1 MDCSAIACTAALL
14 LLLFLL
20 PPCESDDRIVPGKPL
35 SPGATIVSE
44 DGSFALGFFSPS
56 NSTPSGKLYL
66 GIWYNDIPELTVV
79 WVANRDAPVT
89 NTTSPAP
96 PPTLSLSADTSDL
109 VLSDAAGRA
118 VWTTNLTAGAP
129 PPAAGV
135 AAVLLNNGDLVVR
148 SPNGTALWQSFE
160 HPADTLLPGMKIRVR
175 YRTRS
180 GERLVSW
187 RGPGDPSPGRFS
199 FGGDPDRVIQLF
211 LWNGT
216 RPVMRSAPWTGYM
229 VASQYQAANT
239 TSSSLVYVV
248 FVATGEEM
256 YLTYTLADGAPHA
269 RYVLAYSGDYRL
281 QSWNRSAASWSVLG
295 EWPAGF
301 CSRYGRCGANGYCDG
316 AAAGGAAPAPAA
328 CRCLEGFEPAS
339 AEEWSGGVFS
349 RGCRRKEALRCGGG
363 GGGGGDGF
371 LAMAGMKSPDGFR
384 RVGNRTMEECAAECR
399 RNCTCVAYAYAD
411 LRLSSSASAGDATR
425 CLVWDGELV
434 DTVKMGDGVTGSDTL
449 YLRIAG
455 LRAGERAK
463 TNALKIALP
472 AVLTSIVLLL
482 LGVSL
487 AWFKFKGKIGNGKR
501 LRKQILG
508 GMGTSDELGETNP
521 GQEFVLFRFDDV
533 TAATRNFSEACMI
546 GQGGFGK
553 VYMGMLGSQEV
564 AIKRLS
570 KDSRQGI
577 EEFRN
582 EVILIAKL
590 QHRNLVRLLGCSVK
604 GDEKI
609 LIYEYLPNK
618 SLDAILFD
626 NSRKMML
633 DWPTWFNIIKGVARG
648 LLYLHHDSRLTIIHR
663 DLKAAN
669 VLLDAEMR
677 PKIADFGMARI
688 FSDRQLKANTQR
700 VVGTYGYM
708 APEYAMEGIFSIK
721 SDVYSFG
728 VLLLEVVTGTRRS
741 SMDGIMGFPNLIAYV
756 WHMWMEGNTK
766 DLADSSIMDSCLLDE
781 ILLCSHIALLCV
793 QENPDDRPVMSHVVY
808 ALDNGST
815 TLPSPNRPAYFA
827 QRSNEIE
834 LVRDDIQ
841 NSMGSFTLTKIEGR

>member
-1 MDCSAIACTAALL
+1 MDCSAIACSAVL
-14 LLLFLL
+14 LLLFLQ
-20 PPCESDDRIVPGKPL
+20 PPCEADDRIVPGKSL

-56 NSTPSGKLYL
+56 NSTPAKLYL

-96 PPTLSLSADTSDL
+96 PPTLSLAADTSDL
-109 VLSDAAGRA
+109 VLSDAGGRA

-129 PPAAGV
+129 SASAGI
-135 AAVLLNNGDLVVR
+135 AAVLLNNGDLVIR

-160 HPADTLLPGMKIRVR
+160 HPADTLLPGMKIRAR
-175 YRTRS
+175 YRTRP

-199 FGGDPDRVIQLF
+199 FGADPDRVIQLF
-211 LWNGT
+211 VWDDSNST
-216 RPVMRSAPWTGYM
+216 RRPVMRSAPWTGYM
-229 VASQYQAANT
+229 VASQYQANT
-239 TSSSLVYVV
+239 SLVYVV
-248 FVATGEEM
+248 FVVTEEEM
-256 YLTYTLADGAPHA
+256 YLTYTLADGAPHT
-269 RYVLAYSGDYRL
+269 RYLLAYSGEYQL
-281 QSWNRSAASWSVLG
+281 QSWNRSAAAWSVLG

-316 AAAGGAAPAPAA
+316 GGGAGPA
-328 CRCLEGFEPAS
+328 CRCLDGFEPAS

-363 GGGGGDGF
+363 GDGF
-371 LAMAGMKSPDGFR
+371 MAMAGMKSPDGFR
-384 RVGNRTMEECAAECR
+384 RVWNRSLEECAAECR
-399 RNCTCVAYAYAD
+399 RNCSCVAYAYDD

-425 CLVWDGELV
+425 CLAWDGDLV
-434 DTVKMGDGVTGSDTL
+434 DTVKMGDVTGSDTL

-455 LRAGERAK
+455 SRAGGERAK

-472 AVLTSIVLLL
+472 AVLTSSVLLL
-482 LGVSL
+482 AGISL
-487 AWFKFKGKIGNGKR
+487 AWFKFKGKVGNGKR
-501 LRKQILG
+501 LRNQIL
-508 GMGTSDELGETNP
+508 GTSDEPGETNP
-521 GQEFVLFRFDDV
+521 GQEFLLFRFDDIMS
-533 TAATRNFSEACMI
+533 ATRNFSQACMI

-553 VYMGMLGSQEV
+553 VYMGMLGGQEV

-570 KDSRQGI
+570 KDSHQGT

-582 EVILIAKL
+582 EVTLIAKL
-590 QHRNLVRLLGCSVK
+590 QHRNLVRLLGCSVNK
-604 GDEKI
+604 SDEKI

-633 DWPTWFNIIKGVARG
+633 DWPARFNIIKGVARG

-669 VLLDAEMR
+669 VLLDAKMR

-688 FSDRQLKANTQR
+688 FSDCQLKANTQR

-708 APEYAMEGIFSIK
+708 APEYAMEGIFSTK

-728 VLLLEVVTGTRRS
+728 VLLLEVVTGTRRC

-756 WHMWMEGNTK
+756 WHMWMQGNTK

-781 ILLCSHIALLCV
+781 ILLCSHLALLCV
-793 QENPDDRPVMSHVVY
+793 QENPDDRPVMSYVVY

-815 TLPSPNRPAYFA
+815 TLPSPNHPAYFA

-834 LVRDDIQ
+834 QVREDIQ
-841 NSMGSFTLTKIEGR
+841 NSMGSFTLTSVKGR